1 MEKIFARLH
10 LGKLYGTEYEEREV
24 DGVMEEGIWIPMRPN
39 GIVKSR
45 SYGASLPV
53 TILEKKYRGTGKYYH
68 QSHLAAV
75 DFRNNKEQLERLQE
89 LGWANPLFIIGYAYK
104 DGAYYF
110 HNNNNE
116 KKVSITD
123 AMERD

>member
-75 DFRNNKEQLERLQE
+75 DFRNNKEQLKRLQE

-110 HNNNNE
+110 HNIDD
-116 KKVSITD
+116 KKPNID
-123 AMERD
+123 EAMERD

>member
-1 MEKIFARLH
+1 MEKFFARLH
-10 LGKLYGTEYEEREV
+10 LGKLYGAEYEEREV

-39 GIVKSR
+39 GIMKSR
-45 SYGASLPV
+45 SYGASLPI

-75 DFRNNKEQLERLQE
+75 DYRKDKEQLKRMQE
-89 LGWANPLFIIGYAYK
+89 LGYANPLFIIGYAYK

-110 HNNNNE
+110 HKFDD
-116 KKVSITD
+116 KKTSIED
-123 AMERD
+123 AMDKE

>member
-10 LGKLYGTEYEEREV
+10 LGKLYGAEYEEREV

-75 DFRNNKEQLERLQE
+75 DFRNNKVQLQRLQE

-110 HNNNNE
+110 HNNDD
-116 KKVSITD
+116 KKPNID
-123 AMERD
+123 EAMERD